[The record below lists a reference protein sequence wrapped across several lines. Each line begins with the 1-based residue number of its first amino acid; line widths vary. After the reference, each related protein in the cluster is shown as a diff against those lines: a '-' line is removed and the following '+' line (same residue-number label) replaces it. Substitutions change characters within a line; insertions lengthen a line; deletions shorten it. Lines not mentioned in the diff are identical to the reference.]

1 MGNFWMTGECGNSL
15 KEFKER
21 FFTNAII
28 ITNEKIKTT
37 TKDWTFIGIEG
48 EEKS

>member
-1 MGNFWMTGECGNSL
+1 MTGECGNSL

>member
-1 MGNFWMTGECGNSL
+1 MGNFCMIGECGNSL

-21 FFTNAII
+21 FFTNAV
-28 ITNEKIKTT
+28 ITNEKIKT